1 MKKFEIVVN
10 DYLLIWDKWMRAK
23 TDEEYAKAGKEV
35 VFNQKVLD
43 KHYHI
48 TFDEMNILKALYGY
62 AKRLKKPLYWAIEEF
77 YRLTNRD
84 MTSIHQNFVARER
97 KASFLQS
104 SFNDHYIRH
113 LNSVDRVD
121 KVDCDGIDVSEE
133 YADDYMEG
141 VEGSEKWEKLS
152 GSK

>member
-1 MKKFEIVVN
+1 MEKFEIVVN
-10 DYLLIWDKWMRAK
+10 DYLLNWNKWMKAEN
-23 TDEEYAKAGKEV
+23 DEEYNEAEKEV
-35 VFNQKVLD
+35 EINQKVLD
-43 KHYHI
+43 KHYNI
-48 TFDEMNILKALYGY
+48 TFDERNILHTLYGY
-62 AKRLKKPLYWAIEEF
+62 SKRLKKPLYWAIEEF

-113 LNSVDRVD
+113 LNKVDRAD